1 MNTANLSKQQLRD
14 YVRRQKRLRTPE
26 ELRQLSHLKE
36 DRLLAHPRILHA
48 QIILLYY
55 SLPDEVCTHQA
66 VELLTAQGKTILL
79 PRVVDGE
86 RMEIRRYTG
95 PVDLSESSYHIMEP
109 TGPLFTSY
117 REIEVVVVPGMA
129 FDRHNHRL
137 GRGRGYYD
145 RFLKLVPQA
154 WKLGICFD
162 FQLFDTIPAGPYDVP
177 MDEIIG

>member
-1 MNTANLSKQQLRD
+1 MNTATMSKQQLRD
-14 YVRRQKRLRTPE
+14 WIRQQKRLYTSE
-26 ELRQLSHLKE
+26 ELRQLSAVKE
-36 DRLLAHPRILHA
+36 GMLLAHPRVQHA
-48 QIILLYY
+48 QTILLYY
-55 SLPDEVCTHQA
+55 SLPDEVCTHRA
-66 VELLTAQGKTILL
+66 IERLTAQGKTILL

-95 PVDLSESSYHIMEP
+95 PADLRESSYHIMEP

-117 REIEVVVVPGMA
+117 PEIEVVVVPGMA

-145 RFLKLVPQA
+145 RFLKLIPQA
-154 WKLGICFD
+154 RKLALCFD
-162 FQLFDTIPAGPYDVP
+162 FQLFDTIPAGPFDVP